1 VVAIKEK
8 LEIGGENKY
17 ETVPHFL
24 TQSRHCII
32 YQQKRNWRHRT
43 EEIIHLLTLYQRA
56 LWLEPDGLR
65 TDLVGDWT
73 NVRFCFPMTWP
84 VIGDTGSC

>member
-1 VVAIKEK
+1 MVAIKEK

-32 YQQKRNWRHRT
+32 YQQNRNWRHRT

-65 TDLVGDWT
+65 TAKRNSIQQLFLLRIANPT
-73 NVRFCFPMTWP
+73 
-84 VIGDTGSC
+84 

>member
-1 VVAIKEK
+1 MVAIKEK

-32 YQQKRNWRHRT
+32 YQQNRNWRHRT

-65 TDLVGDWT
+65 TAKRNSIQQFLLLRIANPT
-73 NVRFCFPMTWP
+73 
-84 VIGDTGSC
+84 